1 LWNRPPPA
9 KLVGRP
15 IVEARRQEV
24 PKGHRMRRG
33 RITTTMDTGAT
44 EDSVLL
50 QRRDASFI
58 DTDPWRVLR
67 IVSEFVEGFD
77 ALAAIPPA
85 VSVFGSARITEDD
98 PTYAAAQ
105 KVGAELAQ
113 AGLAVITGG
122 GPGVMEA
129 ANRGC
134 RDAGGLSIGCN
145 IELPFE
151 QAMNPYVDLGIDFR
165 YFFVRKMMFVKY
177 AEGFVVFPG
186 GFGTLDELFE
196 SLTLIQTGKVQ
207 HFPVVLFG
215 AEYWRGLV
223 QWLRRPVLAE
233 GKVAPDDLGLFY
245 VCDDP
250 EEVVPYIKNVMAEK
264 RDAQE
269 PREERYVRPEKGD
282 AQ

>member
-1 LWNRPPPA
+1 
-9 KLVGRP
+9 
-15 IVEARRQEV
+15 
-24 PKGHRMRRG
+24 MRRG
-33 RITTTMDTGAT
+33 RITTTAETGMT
-44 EDSVLL
+44 EDAVLL
-50 QRRDASFI
+50 QQRDAAFV

-77 ALAAIPPA
+77 ALARIPPA
-85 VSVFGSARITEDD
+85 VSVFGSARIREDD
-98 PTYAAAQ
+98 PSYAAARA
-105 KVGAELAQ
+105 VGAELAK

-134 RDAGGLSIGCN
+134 REAGGFSVGCN

-151 QAMNPYVDLGIDFR
+151 QGMNAYVDLGIDFR

-196 SLTLIQTGKVQ
+196 ALTLIQTGKVQ
-207 HFPVVLFG
+207 HFPVVLFDS
-215 AEYWRGLV
+215 AYWTGLV
-223 QWLRRPVLAE
+223 EWLRSPVLAE
-233 GKVAPDDLGLFY
+233 GKVAPDDLRLFR
-245 VCDDP
+245 VVDDP
-250 EEVVPYIKNVMAEK
+250 GEVVPFFRQVLSHRRLK
-264 RDAQE
+264 E
-269 PREERYVRPEKGD
+269 PRDEPHVRAAKGD

>member
-1 LWNRPPPA
+1 MT
-9 KLVGRP
+9 
-15 IVEARRQEV
+15 
-24 PKGHRMRRG
+24 KGHRTRRG
-33 RITTTMDTGAT
+33 RITTTMETGAT
-44 EDSVLL
+44 EDLVLL
-50 QRRDASFI
+50 QRRDSAFV

-77 ALAAIPPA
+77 ALASIPPA
-85 VSVFGSARITEDD
+85 VSVFGSARIGEQD
-98 PTYAAAQ
+98 PLYGAARE
-105 KVGAELAQ
+105 VGAELAR
-113 AGLAVITGG
+113 AGLAVITGA

-134 RDAGGLSIGCN
+134 REAGGLSIGCN

-151 QAMNPYVDLGIDFR
+151 QAMNPYVDLGVDFR

-196 SLTLIQTGKVQ
+196 ALTLIQTGKVQ

-215 AEYWRGLV
+215 SEYWRGLLE
-223 QWLRRPVLAE
+223 WLRRPVLAE
-233 GKVAPDDLGLFY
+233 GKVAAGDLRLFH

-250 EEVVPYIKNVMAEK
+250 ADVVPLIKEVLDD
-264 RDAQE
+264 R
-269 PREERYVRPEKGD
+269 RP
-282 AQ
+282 

>member
-1 LWNRPPPA
+1 VTKKKNA
-9 KLVGRP
+9 KRLGR
-15 IVEARRQEV
+15 V
-24 PKGHRMRRG
+24 
-33 RITTTMDTGAT
+33 TTTRATGAT
-44 EDSVLL
+44 EDAFLL
-50 QRRDASFI
+50 QRRDSAFV

-77 ALAAIPPA
+77 ALAAIPRA
-85 VSVFGSARITEDD
+85 VSVFGSARIRSED
-98 PTYAAAQ
+98 PTYQAAMT
-105 KVGAELAQ
+105 VGAELAR

-122 GPGVMEA
+122 GPGAMEA

-134 RDAGGLSIGCN
+134 REAGGLSIGCN

-151 QAMNPYVDLGIDFR
+151 QDMNDYVDLGIDFR

-196 SLTLIQTGKVQ
+196 ALTLIQTGKVL

-215 AEYWRGLV
+215 SEYWSGLV
-223 QWLRRPVLAE
+223 EWLLRPVLEE
-233 GKVAPDDLGLFY
+233 GKVAPNDLELFH
-245 VCDDP
+245 VTDDP
-250 EEVVPYIKNVMAEK
+250 AEVVPYILEVLSEK
-264 RDAQE
+264 RPVDPKQLAHVQA
-269 PREERYVRPEKGD
+269 EKGD

>member
-1 LWNRPPPA
+1 VTKKKNA
-9 KLVGRP
+9 KRLGR
-15 IVEARRQEV
+15 V
-24 PKGHRMRRG
+24 
-33 RITTTMDTGAT
+33 TTTRATGAT
-44 EDSVLL
+44 EDAFLL
-50 QRRDASFI
+50 QRRDAAFV

-77 ALAAIPPA
+77 ALAAIPRA
-85 VSVFGSARITEDD
+85 VSVFGSARIGNDD
-98 PTYAAAQ
+98 PTYQAAMT
-105 KVGAELAQ
+105 VGAELAR

-122 GPGVMEA
+122 GPGAMEA

-134 RDAGGLSIGCN
+134 REAGGLSIGCN

-151 QAMNPYVDLGIDFR
+151 QDMNDYVDLGIDFR

-196 SLTLIQTGKVQ
+196 ALTLIQTGKVL

-215 AEYWRGLV
+215 SEYWSGLV
-223 QWLRRPVLAE
+223 EWLLRPVLAE
-233 GKVAPDDLGLFY
+233 GKVAPKDLELFH
-245 VCDDP
+245 VTDDP
-250 EEVVPYIKNVMAEK
+250 AEVVPYILQVMSEK
-264 RDAQE
+264 RPVDPTQLAHVQ
-269 PREERYVRPEKGD
+269 PDKGD

>member
-1 LWNRPPPA
+1 MTKRN
-9 KLVGRP
+9 
-15 IVEARRQEV
+15 
-24 PKGHRMRRG
+24 RMRRG
-33 RITTTMDTGAT
+33 RITTNRDTGTT
-44 EDSVLL
+44 EDAVLL
-50 QRRDASFI
+50 QRRDSSFI

-67 IVSEFVEGFD
+67 ILSEFVEGFD

-85 VSVFGSARITEDD
+85 VSVFGSARTNPDD
-98 PTYAAAQ
+98 PHYQAARE
-105 KVGAELAQ
+105 VGGELAR

-134 RDAGGLSIGCN
+134 REAGGLSIGCN

-151 QAMNPYVDLGIDFR
+151 QGMNDYVDLGVDFR

-186 GFGTLDELFE
+186 GYGTLDELFE
-196 SLTLIQTGKVQ
+196 SLTLIQTGKVN

-215 AEYWRGLV
+215 SRYWSGLV
-223 QWLRRPVLAE
+223 DWLTDPVVAE
-233 GKVAPDDLGLFY
+233 GKVGPEDLDLFH
-245 VCDDP
+245 VTDDP
-250 EEVVPYIKNVMAEK
+250 AEVVPHIHSVLAQK
-264 RDAQE
+264 RPVDPKQLAHVQ
-269 PREERYVRPEKGD
+269 PEKGD